1 MIYILIVLWI
11 IVGLLDA
18 HLAFTHPEKFVRITN
33 GFLSLMWFLL
43 VITSIVE
50 LSLL

>member
-1 MIYILIVLWI
+1 MIYILITLWA

-18 HLAFTHPEKFVRITN
+18 YLAFTHPEKFVRITN

-43 VITSIVE
+43 VAEGIVN
-50 LSLL
+50 LL

>member
-1 MIYILIVLWI
+1 MIYVLIALWG

-18 HLAFTHPEKFVRITN
+18 YLAFTHPEKFVRITN

-43 VITSIVE
+43 VIESIVN
-50 LSLL
+50 LL